1 MRTSLCTLPLLLY
14 IALESPPLEAS
25 IYRCEDAH
33 GHVTF
38 TQLGCPDDELVE
50 VRERV
55 EAMQDSPA
63 LLPPAKIERITRN
76 ARKEQAEKP
85 REIEVVGE
93 RQDGCGNRIVG
104 QERRQAMLR
113 KQVRTGM
120 TRRDVESMLGK
131 PDKISRTNG
140 QTRYHYVAK
149 KGKGR
154 SQLVTFD
161 EHGCVKGGR

>member
-1 MRTSLCTLPLLLY
+1 
-14 IALESPPLEAS
+14 
-25 IYRCEDAH
+25 
-33 GHVTF
+33 
-38 TQLGCPDDELVE
+38 
-50 VRERV
+50 
-55 EAMQDSPA
+55 MQDSQA
-63 LLPPAKIERITRN
+63 LLPPAKVERITRST
-76 ARKEQAEKP
+76 RKEQAEKP

-104 QERRQAMLR
+104 QERRQTMVR

-120 TRRDVESMLGK
+120 TRSDVDSMLGK

-149 KGKGR
+149 GKGR

-161 EHGCVKGGR
+161 EHDCVKGGAETAP